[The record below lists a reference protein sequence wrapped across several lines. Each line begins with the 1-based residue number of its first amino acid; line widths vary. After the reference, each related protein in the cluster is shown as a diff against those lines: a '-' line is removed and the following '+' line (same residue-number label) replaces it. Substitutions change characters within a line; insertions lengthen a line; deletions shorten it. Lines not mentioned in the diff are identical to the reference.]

1 MLNIN
6 KSSKKLVWSCLIN
19 RIILWRVG
27 SPKHSKSLAN
37 MQFLKF
43 LFIDFN
49 QLQNY
54 KTLQDVE
61 SLKWKDVSIRDT
73 EDYLSFC

>member
-27 SPKHSKSLAN
+27 SPKHSKSLTN